1 MATATMMSRAAFR
14 ASAPTRQRG
23 MIAGPDLPGTVL
35 GSFPTA
41 IYIHVPAGF
50 GVIALL
56 TRDAVRVPCGVQL
69 PSSSGEFPLDRL
81 SGPVRVG
88 GGALR
93 IGTAEITVGR
103 LVSVSVPRLP
113 APRRVRLDR
122 IELSGIDVD
131 LDVDVDVAEPARL
144 LGLGGGLTPSGDD
157 VLAGYLA
164 GAAAYGLAVDEL
176 RAFVCAEAPRRTTT
190 LSAALLRHAAAGE
203 AIPQVCRLLLAL
215 DDGMGTDDALAG
227 LLRVGHTSGAA
238 LAAGVLGAAR
248 AASAPRAAA
257 A

>member
-113 APRRVRLDR
+113 APRRVDSD
-122 IELSGIDVD
+122 I
-131 LDVDVDVAEPARL
+131 DVDVDVADPARL
-144 LGLGGGLTPSGDD
+144 LGLGSGLTPSGDD

-164 GAAAYGLAVDEL
+164 GAAAYGLPVDEL
-176 RAFVCAEAPRRTTT
+176 RTFVCAEAPRRTTT

-215 DDGMGTDDALAG
+215 DDGIRTDDALAG

-238 LAAGVLGAAR
+238 LAAGVLAAAR

>member
-1 MATATMMSRAAFR
+1 MATATMMSRAALR
-14 ASAPTRQRG
+14 ASAPTRQSRV
-23 MIAGPDLPGTVL
+23 IAGPDLPGTVL

-41 IYIHVPAGF
+41 IYIHVPAAF

-69 PSSSGEFPLDRL
+69 PSSSREFPLDRL
-81 SGPVRVG
+81 TGPVRVG

-113 APRRVRLDR
+113 APRRVDSD
-122 IELSGIDVD
+122 I
-131 LDVDVDVAEPARL
+131 DVDVDVADPARL
-144 LGLGGGLTPSGDD
+144 LGLGSGLTPSGDD

-164 GAAAYGLAVDEL
+164 GAAAYGLSVDEL
-176 RAFVCAEAPRRTTT
+176 RTFVCAEAPRRTTT

-215 DDGMGTDDALAG
+215 DDGTGIDVALAG

-238 LAAGVLGAAR
+238 LAAGVLAAAR
-248 AASAPRAAA
+248 AASASRAAA

>member
-1 MATATMMSRAAFR
+1 MATATMMSRAALR
-14 ASAPTRQRG
+14 ASAPTRQRR

-56 TRDAVRVPCGVQL
+56 TRDAVRVPCGMQL
-69 PSSSGEFPLDRL
+69 APSSGEFPLDRL
-81 SGPVRVG
+81 RGPVRVG

-113 APRRVRLDR
+113 ASRRVDSD
-122 IELSGIDVD
+122 I
-131 LDVDVDVAEPARL
+131 DVDVDVADPARL
-144 LGLGGGLTPSGDD
+144 LGLGSGLTPSGDD

-164 GAAAYGLAVDEL
+164 GAAAYGLPVDEL
-176 RAFVCAEAPRRTTT
+176 RTFVCAEAPRRTTT

-215 DDGMGTDDALAG
+215 DDGIGTDAALAG

-238 LAAGVLGAAR
+238 LAAGVLAAAR

>member
-1 MATATMMSRAAFR
+1 MATATMMSRAGLR
-14 ASAPTRQRG
+14 ASAPTRQRR

-69 PSSSGEFPLDRL
+69 PSSSPKFPLDRL
-81 SGPVRVG
+81 TGPVRVG
-88 GGALR
+88 GGSLR
-93 IGTAEITVGR
+93 IGTTEVTVGR
-103 LVSVSVPRLP
+103 TVSASVPRLP

-157 VLAGYLA
+157 ALAGYLA
-164 GAAAYGLAVDEL
+164 AAAAYGLPVDEL
-176 RAFVCAEAPRRTTT
+176 RTFVDAEAQHRTTT

-203 AIPQVCRLLLAL
+203 AIPQVCRLLVAL
-215 DDGMGTDDALAG
+215 DDGAGIDAALAD
-227 LLRVGHTSGAA
+227 LLRIGHTSGAA
-238 LAAGVLGAAR
+238 LAAGVLAAAR
-248 AASAPRAAA
+248 AACASRAAA
-257 A
+257 

>member
-1 MATATMMSRAAFR
+1 MATATMMSRAALR
-14 ASAPTRQRG
+14 ASAPTRQSRV
-23 MIAGPDLPGTVL
+23 IAGPDLPGTVL

-41 IYIHVPAGF
+41 IYIHVPAAF

-69 PSSSGEFPLDRL
+69 PSSSREFPLDRL
-81 SGPVRVG
+81 TGPVRVG

-93 IGTAEITVGR
+93 IGTIEITVGR
-103 LVSVSVPRLP
+103 LVFVSVPRLP
-113 APRRVRLDR
+113 APRRVDSD
-122 IELSGIDVD
+122 I
-131 LDVDVDVAEPARL
+131 DVDVDVADPARL
-144 LGLGGGLTPSGDD
+144 LGLGSGLTPSGDD

-164 GAAAYGLAVDEL
+164 GAAAYGLSVDEL
-176 RAFVCAEAPRRTTT
+176 RTFVCAEAPRRTTT

-215 DDGMGTDDALAG
+215 DDGIGTDAALAG

-238 LAAGVLGAAR
+238 LAAGVLAAAR
-248 AASAPRAAA
+248 AASASRAAA

>member
-56 TRDAVRVPCGVQL
+56 SRAAVRVPCGVQL

-103 LVSVSVPRLP
+103 LVSVSVPRLR
-113 APRRVRLDR
+113 APRRVD
-122 IELSGIDVD
+122 SDIDVD
-131 LDVDVDVAEPARL
+131 LADPTRL
-144 LGLGGGLTPSGDD
+144 LGLGSGLTPSGDD

>member
-1 MATATMMSRAAFR
+1 MATATMMSRAVFR
-14 ASAPTRQRG
+14 ASAPTRQRDVL
-23 MIAGPDLPGTVL
+23 AGPDLPGTVL

-50 GVIALL
+50 GVVALL
-56 TRDAVRVPCGVQL
+56 ARDAVRVPCGLQL
-69 PSSSGEFPLDRL
+69 PRSSREFPLDRL
-81 SGPVRVG
+81 RGPVRVG

-103 LVSVSVPRLP
+103 VVSVSVPRLP
-113 APRRVRLDR
+113 APRRGRVD
-122 IELSGIDVD
+122 GDIDVD
-131 LDVDVDVAEPARL
+131 VTDPARL
-144 LGLGGGLTPSGDD
+144 LGLGSGLTPSGDD

-164 GAAAYGLAVDEL
+164 AAAAYGLRVDEL
-176 RAFVCAEAPRRTTT
+176 RTFVRTEAPRRTTT

-203 AIPQVCRLLLAL
+203 AIPEVCRLLLAL
-215 DDGMGTDDALAG
+215 DDGTGIDDALAG

-238 LAAGVLGAAR
+238 LAAGVLAAAR
-248 AASAPRAAA
+248 AACAPRAAA

>member
-1 MATATMMSRAAFR
+1 MATATMMSRAGLRAF
-14 ASAPTRQRG
+14 APTRQSRV
-23 MIAGPDLPGTVL
+23 IAGPDLPGTVL
-35 GSFPTA
+35 GTFPTA
-41 IYIHVPAGF
+41 IYIRVPAAF

-69 PSSSGEFPLDRL
+69 PSSSREFPLDRL
-81 SGPVRVG
+81 TGPVRVG

-93 IGTAEITVGR
+93 IGTAEITVRR

-113 APRRVRLDR
+113 APRRVD
-122 IELSGIDVD
+122 SDIDV
-131 LDVDVDVAEPARL
+131 DVDVDVADPARL
-144 LGLGGGLTPSGDD
+144 LGLGSGLTPSGDD

-164 GAAAYGLAVDEL
+164 GAAAYGLPVDEL
-176 RAFVCAEAPRRTTT
+176 RTFVCAEAPLRTTT
-190 LSAALLRHAAAGE
+190 LSAALLRHAASGE

-215 DDGMGTDDALAG
+215 DDGAGIDVALAG

-238 LAAGVLGAAR
+238 LAAGVLAAAR
-248 AASAPRAAA
+248 AASASRAAA

>member
-1 MATATMMSRAAFR
+1 MATATMMSRAALR
-14 ASAPTRQRG
+14 ASAPTRQRR

-56 TRDAVRVPCGVQL
+56 TRDAVRVPCGMQL
-69 PSSSGEFPLDRL
+69 APSSGEFPLDRL
-81 SGPVRVG
+81 RGPVRVG

-113 APRRVRLDR
+113 APRRVDSD
-122 IELSGIDVD
+122 I
-131 LDVDVDVAEPARL
+131 DVDVDVADPARL
-144 LGLGGGLTPSGDD
+144 LGLGSGLTPSGDD

-164 GAAAYGLAVDEL
+164 GAAAYGLPVDEL
-176 RAFVCAEAPRRTTT
+176 RTFVCAEAPRRTTT

-215 DDGMGTDDALAG
+215 DDGIGTDAALAG

-238 LAAGVLGAAR
+238 LAAGVLAAAR

>member
-1 MATATMMSRAAFR
+1 MATATMMSRAALR
-14 ASAPTRQRG
+14 ASAPTRQRR

-56 TRDAVRVPCGVQL
+56 TRDAVRVPCGMQL
-69 PSSSGEFPLDRL
+69 APSSGEFPLDRL
-81 SGPVRVG
+81 RGPVRVG

-113 APRRVRLDR
+113 APRRVDSDSD
-122 IELSGIDVD
+122 I
-131 LDVDVDVAEPARL
+131 DVDVDVADPARL
-144 LGLGGGLTPSGDD
+144 LGLGSGLTPSGDD

-164 GAAAYGLAVDEL
+164 GAAAYGLPVDEL
-176 RAFVCAEAPRRTTT
+176 RTFVCAEAPRRTTT

-215 DDGMGTDDALAG
+215 DDGIGTDAALAG

-238 LAAGVLGAAR
+238 LAAGVLAAAR

>member
-1 MATATMMSRAAFR
+1 MATATMMSRAVLR
-14 ASAPTRQRG
+14 ASAPTRQRR
-23 MIAGPDLPGTVL
+23 ILAGPDLPGTVL

-81 SGPVRVG
+81 TGPVRVG

-113 APRRVRLDR
+113 APRRVDSD
-122 IELSGIDVD
+122 I
-131 LDVDVDVAEPARL
+131 DVDVDVADPARL
-144 LGLGGGLTPSGDD
+144 LGLGSGLTPSGDD

-164 GAAAYGLAVDEL
+164 GAAAYSLSVDEL
-176 RAFVCAEAPRRTTT
+176 RTFVCAEAPRRTTT
-190 LSAALLRHAAAGE
+190 LSAALLRHAAVGE

-215 DDGMGTDDALAG
+215 DDGTGIDVALAG

-238 LAAGVLGAAR
+238 LAAGVLAAAR
-248 AASAPRAAA
+248 AASASRAAA